1 MYPDVVARAQHGAHC
16 SFKVPTLIDRVS
28 KSKSHHASW
37 IHQDG
42 VDEGL
47 WNPLKIIEHL
57 KNPVTE
63 LAVLPVAD
71 GGGHYFGTVL
81 RAPEELDNII
91 ADSCVSA
98 M

>member
-1 MYPDVVARAQHGAHC
+1 MSIGPLEPLTPAPGVEKNFD
-16 SFKVPTLIDRVS
+16 LDRFPIVF
-28 KSKSHHASW
+28 
-37 IHQDG
+37 
-42 VDEGL
+42 L
-47 WNPLKIIEHL
+47 
-57 KNPVTE
+57 
-63 LAVLPVAD
+63 LPVAD